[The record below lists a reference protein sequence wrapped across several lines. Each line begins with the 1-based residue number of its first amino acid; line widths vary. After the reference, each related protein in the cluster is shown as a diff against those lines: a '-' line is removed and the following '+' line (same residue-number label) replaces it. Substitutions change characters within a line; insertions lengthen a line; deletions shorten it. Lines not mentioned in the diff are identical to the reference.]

1 MFVCTEKAR
10 LPQFSLFHLPRHFE
24 QLACALKSFFC
35 FVLFF
40 ILKEKMIKDRGEL
53 GVAQLDWL
61 LAQVNIKCLLLLS
74 SSWDLHS

>member
-1 MFVCTEKAR
+1 
-10 LPQFSLFHLPRHFE
+10 
-24 QLACALKSFFC
+24 
-35 FVLFF
+35 
-40 ILKEKMIKDRGEL
+40 MIKDRGEL